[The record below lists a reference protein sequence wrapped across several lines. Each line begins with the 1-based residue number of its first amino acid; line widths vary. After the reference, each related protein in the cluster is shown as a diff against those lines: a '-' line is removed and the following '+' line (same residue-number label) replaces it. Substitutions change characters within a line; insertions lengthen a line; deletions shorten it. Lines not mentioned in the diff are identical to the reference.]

1 MLTGS
6 QPFIDDNLQKL
17 VDKIKNEEPQYNL
30 KIFDKITN
38 EAKDLLKLMLQKD
51 PSHRPSAQEC
61 LQHTWISLGC
71 DEQLNIKIR
80 REYQGLQSTAERLNE
95 RMT

>member
-1 MLTGS
+1 MMLTGS

-51 PSHRPSAQEC
+51 PSHRPSA
-61 LQHTWISLGC
+61 
-71 DEQLNIKIR
+71 
-80 REYQGLQSTAERLNE
+80 
-95 RMT
+95 